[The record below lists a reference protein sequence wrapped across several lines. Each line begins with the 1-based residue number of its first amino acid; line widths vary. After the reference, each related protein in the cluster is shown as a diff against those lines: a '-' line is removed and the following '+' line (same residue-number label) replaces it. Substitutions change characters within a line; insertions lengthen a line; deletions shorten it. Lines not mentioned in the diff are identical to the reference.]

1 MQNRQFTALLYGW
14 IAVLGLIFVASVIL
28 ALLLRFTSFNDP
40 TLTWVTLVVG
50 LISLFLGGLISG
62 VKGKARGWLLGGLTG
77 LGFTLL
83 TFLVQYLGYQQG
95 FSLSQSLHHVG
106 FVLAALLGGMVGV
119 SVSSDAPE

>member
-14 IAVLGLIFVASVIL
+14 IAVLGLIFIASVIL

-40 TLTWVTLVVG
+40 TLTWVTLIVG

-119 SVSSDAPE
+119 SVSSDAQE